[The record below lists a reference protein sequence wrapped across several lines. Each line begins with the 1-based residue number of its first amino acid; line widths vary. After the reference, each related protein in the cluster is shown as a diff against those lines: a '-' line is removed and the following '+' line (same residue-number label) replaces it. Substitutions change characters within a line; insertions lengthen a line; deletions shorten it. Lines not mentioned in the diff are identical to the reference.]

1 MLSLLGLS
9 RLSMSEAVG
18 HGRPPGASSDQPLR
32 SRCMSR
38 ARLALLPA
46 TELTVADSS
55 QLLPITGAPNTQCV
69 MSSRTHPDRDHSHGT
84 P

>member
-18 HGRPPGASSDQPLR
+18 HGRSPGASSAPPLR

-46 TELTVADSS
+46 IELTVADSS
-55 QLLPITGAPNTQCV
+55 QLLPDHRRTKYAMRYVKSN
-69 MSSRTHPDRDHSHGT
+69 SS
-84 P
+84 